1 MTRTRAGLLLM
12 LLILSCSCAPGAG
25 GGTEAVDFELPDINP
40 ASPTYGK
47 DVRLSALWKERG
59 LVVNFMASWCGPCRV
74 ELPALQAIHAS
85 GDASIV
91 VVAADEGVGTEDLLT
106 LVRSSGLTMPVLYA
120 GGGRAEEVAR
130 AYTYEALPATYL
142 IDAEGQIRQ
151 LLTGARPEEAFRQ
164 AINASLHGSAAR
176 RH

>member
-1 MTRTRAGLLLM
+1 MKRTPAWLLLL
-12 LLILSCSCAPGAG
+12 LLILSCACVPGGAG
-25 GGTEAVDFELPDINP
+25 GPAAVDLELPDINP

-47 DVRLSALWKERG
+47 DVRLSGLWKERG
-59 LVVNFMASWCGPCRV
+59 LVVNFMASWCMPCRE

-106 LVRSSGLTMPVLYA
+106 LVRASRLTMPVLYA

-130 AYTYEALPATYL
+130 AYTYESIPATYL
-142 IDAEGQIRQ
+142 IDAEGRIRQ
-151 LLTGARPEEAFRQ
+151 LLTGARPEEAFRD
-164 AINASLHGSAAR
+164 AISASLHGSAAR
-176 RH
+176 RR